1 MYYTE
6 QEREEAKS
14 EIAPKRSTEE
24 REEERRRE
32 FELLKERMTKS
43 S

>member
-1 MYYTE
+1 MIVTNQKNISQKEEEKTE
-6 QEREEAKS
+6 Q
-14 EIAPKRSTEE
+14 E

-32 FELLKERMTKS
+32 FELLKARMTKS